1 MYHPVN
7 LIEVRAWEKTVG
19 AISLDSGTGYYVF
32 EYAPS
37 WQAGGIELAP
47 LTMPVKESIHIF
59 PLLPEPTFRRLPAM
73 LADAIPDDFGNALID
88 AYLAKA
94 GVPKEAITPLDRLAY
109 MGKRGMGALEF
120 RPVRG
125 PRHTKASAVEIS
137 KLVISSREALAGS
150 IESDRDTQA
159 AIMNLIQVG
168 TSAGGA
174 RAKAVIAWNPETN
187 EIRSGQLPADPGF
200 EHWLLKLD
208 GVGEGHDLS
217 TGKGYGR
224 IEYAYFLM
232 ARAAGINI
240 SESRLLEENGRA
252 HFMTRRFDRRDGTKL
267 HLQTLCAMQHLDY
280 RQRATHDYSQYFQT
294 VKALNLPLHEL
305 AEAYRRMVFN
315 VLAANCDDHTKNH
328 SFLMDKTGEW
338 HLAPAYDL
346 THSFNPNGEWTY
358 QHLMSVNGK
367 FRDITRNDFHA
378 VGDRF
383 LVPDYKGIIRR
394 VTAAI
399 KRWPEFAEA
408 SGFPTREAERIQGEF
423 IPTAERG

>member
-7 LIEVRAWEKTVG
+7 LIEVRAWNKTVG
-19 AISLDSGTGYYVF
+19 AISLDFGTGFYVF

-37 WQAGGIELAP
+37 WQTGGIELAP
-47 LTMPVKESIHIF
+47 LTMSVKESVHIF

-73 LADAIPDDFGNALID
+73 LADAIPDDFGNTLID

-94 GVPKEAITPLDRLAY
+94 GVPKAAITPLDRLAY

-125 PRHTKASAVEIS
+125 PRHTKATAVEIS
-137 KLVISSREALAGS
+137 KLVISSREALAGT
-150 IESDRDTQA
+150 IDGDRDTQA

-174 RAKAVIAWNPETN
+174 RAKAVIAWNPDTN
-187 EIRSGQLPADPGF
+187 EIRSGQLSADPGF

-208 GVGEGHDLS
+208 GVGDAHDLS

-224 IEYAYFLM
+224 IEYAYYLM
-232 ARAAGINI
+232 ARAAGISI

-252 HFMTRRFDRRDGTKL
+252 HFMTRRFERIDGAKL

-294 VKALNLPLHEL
+294 ITALNLPLHEL
-305 AEAYRRMVFN
+305 AEAYRRMAFN
-315 VLAANCDDHTKNH
+315 VLATNCDDHTKNH
-328 SFLMDKTGEW
+328 SFLMDQTGEW

-367 FRDITRNDFHA
+367 FRNINRNDFHA

-383 LVPDYKGIIRR
+383 LVPDYKGIIRS
-394 VTAAI
+394 VSAAI
-399 KRWPEFAEA
+399 KRWPEFADA
-408 SGFPTREAERIQGEF
+408 AGVATRDAERIQGDLRVE
-423 IPTAERG
+423 G

>member
-1 MYHPVN
+1 
-7 LIEVRAWEKTVG
+7 
-19 AISLDSGTGYYVF
+19 
-32 EYAPS
+32 
-37 WQAGGIELAP
+37 
-47 LTMPVKESIHIF
+47 
-59 PLLPEPTFRRLPAM
+59 
-73 LADAIPDDFGNALID
+73 
-88 AYLAKA
+88 
-94 GVPKEAITPLDRLAY
+94 
-109 MGKRGMGALEF
+109 
-120 RPVRG
+120 
-125 PRHTKASAVEIS
+125 
-137 KLVISSREALAGS
+137 
-150 IESDRDTQA
+150 
-159 AIMNLIQVG
+159 MNLIQVG

-174 RAKAVIAWNPETN
+174 RAKAVVAWNPDTN

-224 IEYAYFLM
+224 IECAYYLM
-232 ARAAGINI
+232 AREAGINI

-252 HFMTRRFDRRDGTKL
+252 HFMTRRFDRRDSTKL

-305 AEAYRRMVFN
+305 AEAYRRMIFN

-338 HLAPAYDL
+338 HLAPAYDV
-346 THSFNPNGEWTY
+346 THSFNLAGEWTY

-367 FRDITRNDFHA
+367 FRNINQSDFHT

-383 LVPDYKGIIRR
+383 MVPDYKGIIRS
-394 VTAAI
+394 VASAI
-399 KRWPEFAEA
+399 KRWPEFAKA
-408 SGFPTREAERIQGEF
+408 AGLATRDAERIQNDF
-423 IPTAERG
+423 RIDT